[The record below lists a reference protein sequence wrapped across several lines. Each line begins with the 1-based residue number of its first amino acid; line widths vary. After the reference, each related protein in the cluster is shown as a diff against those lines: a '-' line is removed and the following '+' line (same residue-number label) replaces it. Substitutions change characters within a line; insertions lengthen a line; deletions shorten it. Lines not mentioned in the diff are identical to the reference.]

1 MPPSG
6 VTRKEPL
13 AISPQLVAQLMR
25 RGDEMLA
32 RRDVSAAR
40 LLYEYAAG
48 AGDARAATAAGKT
61 YDPAFLHDIAALGV
75 PPQPDRAAAWYRRAA
90 AAGDAEAK
98 ARLTRLEDATRR

>member
-1 MPPSG
+1 M
-6 VTRKEPL
+6 
-13 AISPQLVAQLMR
+13 IAQLMK

-32 RRDVSAAR
+32 RRDISAAR
-40 LLYEYAAG
+40 LLYEYAAA

-61 YDPAFLHDIAALGV
+61 YDPLFLREITALGV
-75 PPQPDRAAAWYRRAA
+75 RPQPDRAAAWYRQAA